1 VEVDG
6 RPLVSL
12 GSDIADGGGG
22 GVDMYTVRRGRGGK
36 DQSLKW
42 GLGNGRARGDSGDG
56 SRSGSTTDGY
66 GSVIM
71 S

>member
-1 VEVDG
+1 
-6 RPLVSL
+6 
-12 GSDIADGGGG
+12 
-22 GVDMYTVRRGRGGK
+22 MYTVRRGRGGK